1 MTQIGIIGYF
11 KFAAH
16 ESNSKFE
23 KIHKEAA
30 NAHNNLG
37 ALKE

>member
-11 KFAAH
+11 KFVAH
-16 ESNSKFE
+16 ESNSKLE
-23 KIHKEAA
+23 KIHKEAT